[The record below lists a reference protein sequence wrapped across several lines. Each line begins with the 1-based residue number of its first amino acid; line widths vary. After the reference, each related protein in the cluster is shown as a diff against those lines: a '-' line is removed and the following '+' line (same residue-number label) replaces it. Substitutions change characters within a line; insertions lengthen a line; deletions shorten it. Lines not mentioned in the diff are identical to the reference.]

1 MSAQRLH
8 ATTVLLGER
17 GVLIRGS
24 SGSGKSALALALLAR
39 PPVIVPARTPA
50 LVRLVADDQ
59 TWVEAVNG
67 RLLAWP
73 DPRLAGRIEARGHG
87 LLAFRHEP
95 ICVVG
100 LIVDRV
106 ASQRL
111 PSVHQTESLI
121 EGVRLPCVAIAPDEP
136 DPVARLVL
144 AVTAVRA
151 DVEVSA

>member
-17 GVLIRGS
+17 GVLIQGS
-24 SGSGKSALALALLAR
+24 SGAGKSTLALALLAR
-39 PPVIVPARTPA
+39 PPVIAPAKAPS

-87 LLAFRHEP
+87 IVALPHER

-100 LIVDRV
+100 LVVDSV
-106 ASQRL
+106 TGPRL
-111 PSVHQTESLI
+111 PSIHQKESLI
-121 EGVRLPCVAIAPDEP
+121 EGIRLPCVAIAPDEP

-144 AVTAVRA
+144 ALTATR
-151 DVEVSA
+151 VEPSP